1 MKMESAG
8 KGIVAGLLGIG
19 AVFLLPLSA
28 PGNAAVK
35 TENVPARLFSVRD
48 GMPNLAAKLEA
59 GKKVEIV
66 FLGGSITVMGGYTN
80 DGYVRYVERWLKE
93 RYPRAEIKVRN
104 AGVPGTGSE
113 YGAKRYDRDVL
124 RHKPDAVFIEFAVN
138 DGKSD
143 QTASMER
150 MVHKSWR
157 KDPRIDLVFFYTL
170 DKSHLESYRKGCLP
184 FAAGCHERVAE
195 QYGIPTIGTAFH
207 AAEKIN
213 SGSIVWKTFSGDT
226 CHPSAAGFRL
236 FDEAFAS
243 ALPELLR
250 TKKGGFP
257 HKLGKTITPNLEVYP
272 PALKAKPLVSPK
284 TFLFTDG
291 EAPADVYE
299 LPLPAVH
306 WVGEP
311 VYRSPNGKILWR
323 IECLPRR
330 FAGKLD
336 GSTGS
341 DRSLWNGK
349 AAEWFEEGHCF
360 SGTDGMSVFS
370 GDGKKG
376 GLLGVSGSSVG
387 VLCFT
392 APEKG
397 KYEFRIRSGEFQ
409 MWANEGST
417 VVFSALKFSGRR
429 NQGEVVAV
437 HREIRKERRGV
448 SLDFSV
454 KLDPG
459 DEIAFLADL
468 KLPEYIRGGW
478 SGLQITAARKF
489 LK

>member
-170 DKSHLESYRKGCLP
+170 DGNS
-184 FAAGCHERVAE
+184 AAMS
-195 QYGIPTIGTAFH
+195 GITNDAAIGGMNQNSGPTIKPKATSRMEG
-207 AAEKIN
+207 N
-213 SGSIVWKTFSGDT
+213 SRDT
-226 CHPSAAGFRL
+226 
-236 FDEAFAS
+236 
-243 ALPELLR
+243 
-250 TKKGGFP
+250 
-257 HKLGKTITPNLEVYP
+257 
-272 PALKAKPLVSPK
+272 
-284 TFLFTDG
+284 
-291 EAPADVYE
+291 
-299 LPLPAVH
+299 
-306 WVGEP
+306 
-311 VYRSPNGKILWR
+311 
-323 IECLPRR
+323 
-330 FAGKLD
+330 
-336 GSTGS
+336 
-341 DRSLWNGK
+341 
-349 AAEWFEEGHCF
+349 
-360 SGTDGMSVFS
+360 
-370 GDGKKG
+370 
-376 GLLGVSGSSVG
+376 
-387 VLCFT
+387 
-392 APEKG
+392 
-397 KYEFRIRSGEFQ
+397 
-409 MWANEGST
+409 
-417 VVFSALKFSGRR
+417 R
-429 NQGEVVAV
+429 N
-437 HREIRKERRGV
+437 R
-448 SLDFSV
+448 
-454 KLDPG
+454 
-459 DEIAFLADL
+459 
-468 KLPEYIRGGW
+468 
-478 SGLQITAARKF
+478 
-489 LK
+489 